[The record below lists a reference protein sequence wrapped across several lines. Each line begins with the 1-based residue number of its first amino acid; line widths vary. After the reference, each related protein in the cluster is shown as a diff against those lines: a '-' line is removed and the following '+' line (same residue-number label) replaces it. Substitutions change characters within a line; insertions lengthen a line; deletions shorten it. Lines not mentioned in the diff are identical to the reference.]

1 MRHVP
6 PETLMRPVG
15 AIRLSVLS
23 LLLVVDLA
31 VFITMAREHPADLVV
46 VVLILVVLVVVLR

>member
-1 MRHVP
+1 
-6 PETLMRPVG
+6 MRPVG

-31 VFITMAREHPADLVV
+31 VFTTMAREHPADLVV
-46 VVLILVVLVVVLR
+46 VVLILVVLAVVLR